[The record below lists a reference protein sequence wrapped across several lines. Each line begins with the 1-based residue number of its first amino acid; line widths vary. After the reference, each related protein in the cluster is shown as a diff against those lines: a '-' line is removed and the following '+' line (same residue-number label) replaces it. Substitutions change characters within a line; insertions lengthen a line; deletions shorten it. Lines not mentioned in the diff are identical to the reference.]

1 MHGCV
6 NIDQAVANVNR
17 TIRANNKVFLS
28 YFRLEKIRNF
38 QTDILVFKGDSD
50 CLIGGLQ
57 DDPAE
62 DFFFGKDGLGDKP
75 KDFPEVGYFFKENLH
90 PLTQP

>member
-6 NIDQAVANVNR
+6 NVDQAVANVNR

-28 YFRLEKIRNF
+28 YFKFEKNRNF
-38 QTDILVFKGDSD
+38 QTDIPVFKGAAD

-75 KDFPEVGYFFKENLH
+75 KDFPEVGYFLENLH
-90 PLTQP
+90 PLTQL